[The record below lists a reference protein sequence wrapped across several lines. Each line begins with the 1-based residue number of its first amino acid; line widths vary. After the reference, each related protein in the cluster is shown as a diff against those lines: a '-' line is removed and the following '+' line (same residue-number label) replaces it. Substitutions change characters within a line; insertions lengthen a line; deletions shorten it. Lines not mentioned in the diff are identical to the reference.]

1 MKRIQDK
8 IKDLVEPQ
16 SFDQIGNYADDPARA
31 LAAYRFT
38 DVTSDLLSRWLDALA
53 LGARGGGA
61 ALALAGAR
69 GVGKSHTLAAF
80 GALAGS
86 ERLRSTVED
95 AHVAAVAGRLT
106 GVRCAVVRVERGTRP
121 TLEGEV
127 AAAFARVFGGGEA
140 QWAGT
145 PGEMLSAAA
154 SRASGESLVV
164 LVDTAFNRP
173 ARVAR
178 DDGPPLGDLAVAA
191 RSAGAFVALALDD
204 DIAGADGPNVALA
217 GTYHIDYLDPE
228 NLFRV
233 AEQFVLRKKPQG
245 RGRVRD
251 IYNELRATV
260 PHFNWSEAR
269 FASLYPV
276 HPLVAEVAAGVRLY
290 VPGFAF
296 LPFAAGVAAQAAARP
311 ALSLVLLDE
320 VFDAT
325 EEALRKS
332 EDLGPA
338 FAAYDRL
345 TANCV
350 NRLPVMQRHQARLI
364 LKSLFVLSL
373 DGRGATAGEL
383 CAALL
388 LTDELARS
396 GAVRQ
401 VEEIIARFAEESGPE
416 DLARAPEPDGQTRYR
431 FHTPAGDP
439 AGLVAGDAPAEAAP
453 AAKAPAGTATAEA
466 ATAETAKQ
474 TTAETTAETIA
485 ETTSA
490 PAAETIAETTSA
502 PAAVPAPPP
511 SPAPVA
517 SSSPAASSSSPAA
530 PSSPTTTPQTAP
542 SETPTPPFAPS
553 QTPAPAVAPPA
564 QGRVPETFARAETAE
579 SVWADLAAD
588 ESLWDRRP
596 KSRSADEAD
605 AAVLSPGD
613 EPEREPAP
621 APGPAQAGPASPAAS
636 SDDDGRG
643 RAAADILTAEEEAA
657 AEALTEW
664 ARRLTGRHDLPSVA
678 REAGRENVRAA
689 LAAWLEEWRALGLE
703 GKFESLPA
711 VRLTT
716 LAGSY
721 ETDVRRSF
729 GRAARAVEEALA
741 GRARLEECLERV
753 AGSFR
758 RSAEVFA
765 ARSRQLSDFCAFV
778 DGFARR
784 ERLRAYLAH
793 AETTGIDEIETARRE
808 LSQVA
813 ARPNSLLDAAQ
824 RERFEKLWREF
835 HARYVEHYA
844 AAHDRALA
852 GEGAR
857 GEVWALRRGPLWRE
871 FEQLA
876 RLPLMSAQVWRRA
889 EEALR
894 RAGEARCD
902 FDVRRLLEERPVCA
916 CRFRLGRSG
925 ESGGTIEELR
935 EVAERG
941 VAVYR
946 RTLLLLGGHLA
957 IGLDALARRETDEK
971 EVRRA
976 RALSSAFA
984 QSRLPERLGRA
995 DVRLIERALRRTPA
1009 PPVRVSTPEA
1019 EAGPSTREE
1028 LRARLES
1035 WLDELPERPVL
1046 IEVVSEGEARAV

>member
-38 DVTSDLLSRWLDALA
+38 DVTSDLLSRWLEALA
-53 LGARGGGA
+53 RTSQGGGA

-69 GVGKSHTLAAF
+69 GVGKSHTLAVF

-86 ERLRSTVED
+86 ERLRAMVED

-106 GVRCAVVRVERGTRP
+106 GTRCAVVRVERGTRP
-121 TLEGEV
+121 TLAGEV

-140 QWAGT
+140 QWTGT
-145 PGEMLSAAA
+145 PGEMLSVAA
-154 SRASGESLVV
+154 SRAVGESLVV

-191 RSAGAFVALALDD
+191 RSVGGFVALALDD
-204 DIAGADGPNVALA
+204 DIAGADGPNIALA

-296 LPFAAGVAAQAAARP
+296 LPFAAGVAAQAATRP

-332 EDLGPA
+332 EELGRA

-350 NRLPVMQRHQARLI
+350 NKLPVMQRHQARLI

-388 LTDELARS
+388 LTDELAQM

-401 VEEIIARFAEESGPE
+401 IEEIVTRFAAESSPE
-416 DLARAPEPDGQTRYR
+416 DLARFADADGQTRYR
-431 FHTPAGDP
+431 FHTPACDP
-439 AGLVAGDAPAEAAP
+439 SDLLPEETAAAAPPAATVAQAPANESITAAEPPVTPVEPATPVSPVAP
-453 AAKAPAGTATAEA
+453 AVPPAH
-466 ATAETAKQ
+466 
-474 TTAETTAETIA
+474 
-485 ETTSA
+485 
-490 PAAETIAETTSA
+490 
-502 PAAVPAPPP
+502 
-511 SPAPVA
+511 
-517 SSSPAASSSSPAA
+517 
-530 PSSPTTTPQTAP
+530 
-542 SETPTPPFAPS
+542 TPPAEERPAQAAGPAERAERTHTNSAFGRRSSIEAGAPGGAS
-553 QTPAPAVAPPA
+553 DAEDGLLNEVFGDLWDEEAFRPGPAPAIASSFV
-564 QGRVPETFARAETAE
+564 RAETAE

-588 ESLWDRRP
+588 ESLWDAKPKGREAAGGRGAADGADTLETARHGAPHASVVETPTLDEDESAARR
-596 KSRSADEAD
+596 SDEAAID
-605 AAVLSPGD
+605 SAL
-613 EPEREPAP
+613 
-621 APGPAQAGPASPAAS
+621 
-636 SDDDGRG
+636 
-643 RAAADILTAEEEAA
+643 AES
-657 AEALTEW
+657 LTEW
-664 ARRLTGRHDLPSVA
+664 ARRLTGQTDLASIES
-678 REAGRENVRAA
+678 EAGGEAVQAA
-689 LAAWLEEWRALGLE
+689 LGAWLEAWHALGLAE
-703 GKFESLPA
+703 KFAALPTI
-711 VRLTT
+711 RLTT
-716 LAGSY
+716 RAGNY
-721 ETDVRRSF
+721 EAEIRRSF
-729 GRAARAVEEALA
+729 GRAARAVEEALE
-741 GRARLEECLERV
+741 GRAKLAESLERIGD
-753 AGSFR
+753 AFR
-758 RSAEVFA
+758 RSPEVFA
-765 ARSRQLSDFCAFV
+765 ARSRQMADFRAFV
-778 DGFARR
+778 EGFAQR

-793 AETTGIDEIETARRE
+793 AETTGVAEIETARRE

-813 ARPNSLLDAAQ
+813 AAPNSLLDAAQ

-852 GEGAR
+852 GEDAR
-857 GEVWALRRGPLWRE
+857 GAVWALRRSALWRE

-876 RLPLMSAQVWRRA
+876 RLPLMSAQIWRRA

-894 RAGEARCD
+894 RAAEARCD
-902 FDVRRLLEERPVCA
+902 YDVRELLQEHPVCA
-916 CRFRLGRSG
+916 CRFRLARAD
-925 ESGGTIEELR
+925 EPDRTVAELR
-935 EVAERG
+935 LLAERG
-941 VAVYR
+941 VEVYR
-946 RTLLLLGGHLA
+946 RTLLLLSGHLA
-957 IGLDALARRETDEK
+957 IGLDALARREANEA

-976 RALSSAFA
+976 RSLSTAFA
-984 QSRLPERLGRA
+984 QSRLPDRLGRA
-995 DVRLIERALRRTPA
+995 DVRLIARALRRTP
-1009 PPVRVSTPEA
+1009 PPPIRVSTPEA
-1019 EAGPSTREE
+1019 QAGPHTREE

-1046 IEVVSEGEARAV
+1046 IELVPAGEAQTI

>member
-53 LGARGGGA
+53 QGARGGGA

-86 ERLRSTVED
+86 ERLRSMVED

-106 GVRCAVVRVERGTRP
+106 GTRCAVVRVERGTRP

-127 AAAFARVFGGGEA
+127 AAGFSRVFGGGEA

-145 PGEMLSAAA
+145 PGEMLSVAA

-173 ARVAR
+173 ARVVR

-325 EEALRKS
+325 EDALRRS
-332 EDLGPA
+332 EDLAPA

-388 LTDELARS
+388 LTDELART

-401 VEEIIARFAEESGPE
+401 IEEIVSRFAAETPPE
-416 DLARAPEPDGQTRYR
+416 DLGRSVETDGQTRYR

-439 AGLVAGDAPAEAAP
+439 ADLRTEETAAEETAVALPAEAP
-453 AAKAPAGTATAEA
+453 D
-466 ATAETAKQ
+466 
-474 TTAETTAETIA
+474 
-485 ETTSA
+485 
-490 PAAETIAETTSA
+490 
-502 PAAVPAPPP
+502 
-511 SPAPVA
+511 
-517 SSSPAASSSSPAA
+517 
-530 PSSPTTTPQTAP
+530 
-542 SETPTPPFAPS
+542 
-553 QTPAPAVAPPA
+553 APPA
-564 QGRVPETFARAETAE
+564 QTFEPPAAPPAASAAETATRAEAPAQAETPAQAEAPVRAEAPVQAEAPAQAETAE

-588 ESLWDRRP
+588 ESLWDVKP
-596 KSRSADEAD
+596 KGREDEEILAAAFADLVPEPAAETEAAP
-605 AAVLSPGD
+605 AAVP
-613 EPEREPAP
+613 
-621 APGPAQAGPASPAAS
+621 PAATAES
-636 SDDDGRG
+636 TAVMEGPNEEAG
-643 RAAADILTAEEEAA
+643 AVAAGTAETLTA
-657 AEALTEW
+657 W
-664 ARRLTGRHDLPSVA
+664 ARRLTGRDDLASIHS
-678 REAGRENVRAA
+678 EAGREGVRAA
-689 LAAWLEEWRALGLE
+689 LTSWLEEWGSLRLEEKFAAL
-703 GKFESLPA
+703 PP

-721 ETDVRRSF
+721 EADVRRSF
-729 GRAARAVEEALA
+729 GLAAQAIGEALA
-741 GRARLEECLERV
+741 GRLSLAECLERV
-753 AGSFR
+753 AACFR

-765 ARSRQLSDFCAFV
+765 ARSHQLADFRAFV
-778 DGFARR
+778 EGFARR
-784 ERLRAYLAH
+784 ERLRVYLAH
-793 AETTGIDEIETARRE
+793 AEMTGVDEIETARRE
-808 LSQVA
+808 LSKVA

-852 GEGAR
+852 GAGTR
-857 GEVWALRRGPLWRE
+857 GEVWDLRRGPLWRE

-876 RLPLMSAQVWRRA
+876 RLPLMSAHIWRQA
-889 EEALR
+889 EGALR
-894 RAGEARCD
+894 QAGEARCD
-902 FDVRRLLEERPVCA
+902 FDVREMLEDRPVCA
-916 CRFRLGRSG
+916 CRFRLGRAG
-925 ESGGTIEELR
+925 EPSRAATELR
-935 EVAERG
+935 ETAERG
-941 VAVYR
+941 VEVYR
-946 RTLLLLGGHLA
+946 RTLLMLGGHLA
-957 IGLDALARRETDEK
+957 IGLDAVARREPDEA
-971 EVRRA
+971 EARRA

-984 QSRLPERLGRA
+984 QSRLPERLSRA
-995 DVRLIERALRRTPA
+995 DVRLIERALRRTAP

-1019 EAGPSTREE
+1019 EAGPHTRDE
-1028 LRARLES
+1028 LRARLER

-1046 IEVVSEGEARAV
+1046 IEVVPEGEARVV